1 MSNTSLHILNGQCLY
16 DYLET
21 NNLFKEGIYI
31 PFNEAMCVGKVT
43 DLPFTSSFIAKSPR
57 VHHITASDYEAI
69 TLNPLAPLLQTDLNK
84 HFDEIHLYFDHD
96 MFCQMNLLTLLA
108 YLDTMHFTGKVNFHL
123 IYTDFINKDLQTIQ
137 IYPLSCSGYADIYK
151 KVFMKKEIPSAP
163 LMPVL
168 QKGIRLYLN
177 TFDDDWEVLT
187 FIKEH
192 KNLSDRKLAALLL
205 QTFTAYGLGDVQYLD
220 LINKVRLN

>member
-1 MSNTSLHILNGQCLY
+1 
-16 DYLET
+16 
-21 NNLFKEGIYI
+21 
-31 PFNEAMCVGKVT
+31 
-43 DLPFTSSFIAKSPR
+43 
-57 VHHITASDYEAI
+57 
-69 TLNPLAPLLQTDLNK
+69 
-84 HFDEIHLYFDHD
+84 
-96 MFCQMNLLTLLA
+96 
-108 YLDTMHFTGKVNFHL
+108 
-123 IYTDFINKDLQTIQ
+123 
-137 IYPLSCSGYADIYK
+137 
-151 KVFMKKEIPSAP
+151 MKKEIPSAP

-205 QTFTAYGLGDVQYLD
+205 QTFTAYGLGNVQYLD